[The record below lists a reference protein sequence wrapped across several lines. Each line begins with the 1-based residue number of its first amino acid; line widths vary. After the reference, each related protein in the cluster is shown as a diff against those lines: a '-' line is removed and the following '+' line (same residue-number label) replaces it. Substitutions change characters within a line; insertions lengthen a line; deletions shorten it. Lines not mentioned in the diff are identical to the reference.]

1 MYNETIKP
9 EDVLILVDGTKSR
22 GMTPKIIIDNYYRN
36 NEELN
41 FKSVYSIK
49 GIIIHADNIN
59 DAIKEYKDIK
69 NNILEDN

>member
-1 MYNETIKP
+1 MSKENIKP

-22 GMTPKIIIDNYYRN
+22 GMTPKTIIDNYYKN
-36 NEELN
+36 NEELD

-59 DAIKEYKDIK
+59 DAIKEYTDIK
-69 NNILEDN
+69 NNLLN